1 MEILLQRDLG
11 SSMLS
16 IAVILGWLGL
26 FFVFL
31 RVLTILIKRILE
43 GISKNRNYLN
53 KSINLNLSH
62 KPFIT
67 KYNNLK
73 MSILDKVKIGNSVQI
88 NLELSKDR
96 LTKETI
102 DAINVS
108 SLGKIINF
116 KITDGKGIGVV
127 LQLSNGKEQWFFED
141 EIDLLDE
148 NGNIIKK
155 NNKKENSNFIFD
167 FLRGLNYENKNKV
180 TELLNP
186 INFFIWLV
194 VSFKDIF

>member
-1 MEILLQRDLG
+1 
-11 SSMLS
+11 
-16 IAVILGWLGL
+16 
-26 FFVFL
+26 
-31 RVLTILIKRILE
+31 
-43 GISKNRNYLN
+43 
-53 KSINLNLSH
+53 
-62 KPFIT
+62 
-67 KYNNLK
+67 
-73 MSILDKVKIGNSVQI
+73 MSILDKVKIGNSVQV

-108 SLGKIINF
+108 SLGKISDF
-116 KITDGKGIGVV
+116 RITDGKGIGVV

-148 NGNIIKK
+148 NGNVIKK
-155 NNKKENSNFIFD
+155 NNYKKENSYFIFN
-167 FLRGLNYENKNKV
+167 FLRGLKYENKNNV
-180 TELLNP
+180 SELLNP

>member
-1 MEILLQRDLG
+1 
-11 SSMLS
+11 
-16 IAVILGWLGL
+16 
-26 FFVFL
+26 
-31 RVLTILIKRILE
+31 
-43 GISKNRNYLN
+43 
-53 KSINLNLSH
+53 
-62 KPFIT
+62 
-67 KYNNLK
+67 
-73 MSILDKVKIGNSVQI
+73 MSILDKVKIGNSVQV

-108 SLGKIINF
+108 SLGKISDF
-116 KITDGKGIGVV
+116 RITDGKGIGVV

-148 NGNIIKK
+148 NGNVIKK
-155 NNKKENSNFIFD
+155 HYDKQENTNFIFV

-180 TELLNP
+180 SELLNP

>member
-1 MEILLQRDLG
+1 
-11 SSMLS
+11 
-16 IAVILGWLGL
+16 
-26 FFVFL
+26 
-31 RVLTILIKRILE
+31 
-43 GISKNRNYLN
+43 
-53 KSINLNLSH
+53 
-62 KPFIT
+62 
-67 KYNNLK
+67 
-73 MSILDKVKIGNSVQI
+73 MSILDKVKIGNSVQV

-108 SLGKIINF
+108 SLGKISDF
-116 KITDGKGIGVV
+116 RITDGKGIGVV

-148 NGNIIKK
+148 NGNVIMK
-155 NNKKENSNFIFD
+155 NHDNQENSNFIFD
-167 FLRGLNYENKNKV
+167 FLRRLNYENKNNV
-180 TELLNP
+180 SELLNP